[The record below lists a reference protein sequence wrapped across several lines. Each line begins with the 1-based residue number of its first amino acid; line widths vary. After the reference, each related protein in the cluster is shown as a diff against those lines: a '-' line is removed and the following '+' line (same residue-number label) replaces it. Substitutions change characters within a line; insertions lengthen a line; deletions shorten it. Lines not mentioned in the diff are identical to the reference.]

1 MSGNCDV
8 MAFFS
13 IYGQFGAISN
23 TTLILLLWGKVLFWP
38 KNADFFAKNDDIS
51 KIKRA
56 LVLKVI
62 FSGTKYVR
70 VRTRQ
75 IWSF

>member
-1 MSGNCDV
+1 MSGNCDD

-13 IYGQFGAISN
+13 IYGQFGAIFN
-23 TTLILLLWGKVLFWP
+23 TTLTLLLWGKVLSGQKIQIFLQ
-38 KNADFFAKNDDIS
+38 KNDDIS

-70 VRTRQ
+70 VRPRQ